1 MPVVDPAQLPH
12 MTGLTEADPEQR
24 DTLTVAALAD
34 EIGVPVQTI
43 ERWLK
48 AGHGPTA
55 APRAD
60 SSELVRFQ
68 RQSVN
73 EWRAGRRNPAR
84 PTS

>member
-1 MPVVDPAQLPH
+1 MPVVDPAPSPPLTG
-12 MTGLTEADPEQR
+12 MTEIDPGQS
-24 DTLTVAALAD
+24 DTLTVEALAD